1 MYSWRPL
8 TVVVLFVAF
17 GLAGLCETKK
27 NYKDRAEFD
36 LYSAV
41 VKDFETKDYKK
52 ALSDLDVWNE
62 KYPESDFK
70 DDRQVLYVQ
79 TYAGLNEQAKALD
92 AGSGLLAKDPASL
105 FRTEADRI
113 RLLYA
118 LVTAVEHVGSPSA
131 EQAATGNEA
140 ARQLEAINKPPAGMS
155 DADWQK
161 AEKGLKAA
169 ARSAQLYLALN
180 PVAKALQAKDC
191 KAAET
196 EALKAQGQFPESVQA
211 AWYLGSAQ
219 LCLSRTDPSKASP
232 ALYEFARAA
241 ALDPVKGMVDPKWQQ
256 TTVVPYLEKAYT
268 QYHGADPEGLNQL
281 KQLAVNSPQPPEG
294 FAVKSGAQV
303 AEAKQADL
311 ESKHPE
317 YALWLKIRSALTAS
331 DGEQYFATGMKG
343 AAIPRLEGVLA
354 GATPACNP
362 KELLV
367 AVPKPGSASGNAEIV
382 LELDKPLHGKPELNM
397 PLSWEGVASSFDKE
411 PFRLTMQTDEGKI
424 SGLKS
429 VACGVAPRRRRIS
442 KR

>member
-8 TVVVLFVAF
+8 TVAVLFVAF

-62 KYPESDFK
+62 KYPQSDFK
-70 DDRQVLYVQ
+70 DDRQVLYVHA
-79 TYAGLNEQAKALD
+79 YAGLNEQGKALD

-105 FRTEADRI
+105 FRSEADRI

-118 LVTAVEHVGSPSA
+118 LVTGVEHVASPSA
-131 EQAATGNEA
+131 EQAATANEA
-140 ARQLEAINKPPAGMS
+140 ARQLEAMSKPPAGMS

-169 ARSAQLYLALN
+169 ARSAQLYLVLN

-268 QYHGADPEGLNQL
+268 QYHGVDPEGLNQL
-281 KQLAVNSPQPPEG
+281 KQLAVNSPLPGEG
-294 FAVKSGAQV
+294 FAVKSAAQV

-317 YALWLKIRSALTAS
+317 YALWLKIKSALTAS
-331 DGEQYFATGMKG
+331 DGEQYFASGMKG

-354 GATPACNP
+354 GAKPPCNP

-367 AVPKPGSASGNAEIV
+367 AVPKPGSAAGNAEIV
-382 LELDKPLHGKPELNM
+382 LELDKPLHGKPELNT

-411 PFRLTMQTDEGKI
+411 PFRLTMQTEAGKI
-424 SGLKS
+424 SGLKTS
-429 VACGVAPRRRRIS
+429 ACSVAPRTRRIS
-442 KR
+442 RR